1 MPLIAKLRNILSYTK
16 KKWKQHRNAGSVSA
30 PLRLTES
37 CNTLGA
43 TGTNTCDKRLAGWN
57 TIRSLI
63 TAIEPGAKAIGLPI
77 HGLRAFVDR
86 LEGAFEEREDYALL
100 AAQLNVIL
108 DDLVKHMNQ
117 PIDTEMTASVKRI
130 HADLEDE
137 IKKVTERQAM
147 AMERRLLG
155 AMEEAKEIVECYRRI
170 DGYLQRL
177 TLNANISILKAAN
190 EQTAYANKQ
199 AMEAR
204 LKNMSPA
211 MAAVFDSAESHNVRR
226 RSCAPGTRTA
236 QIKLLLEWAH
246 DPEVG
251 KTCWMN
257 GMAGTGKTTIAYSV
271 CEALK
276 KDYQLAASF
285 FCSRAIPECRQVKH
299 IIPSIAYQLAR
310 FSLPFWLAL
319 DKALEADPDTHTLA
333 LETQYKKLIVE
344 PLLAS
349 QDSLPRSFIVV
360 IDALDECEN
369 EGIVGQI
376 LDLLLSTKYTLSVR
390 YLMSSRPEKEITQRM
405 ENCGNANDNPR
416 LVLHELDADSVKTD
430 IQAYIHH
437 ELRDVPLTDDQRQTV
452 ARRCGALFIYAST
465 ICRYIRQAHEMDDL
479 EEALNL
485 ITNSTAIPMKQDN
498 KNVIDDLY
506 STILLTAFHKSE
518 IVEMRETKM
527 RDILETVVCAIEP
540 MTLDTI
546 GQVTGLKN
554 AEQVDRLLKPLRSV
568 LNVGKENKLVTPLHA
583 SFPDFMLS
591 KDRSKGLWCERG
603 KRHAEM
609 AKICLELIGKAKPQ
623 FNICGLPSSHLL
635 DSEVDG
641 LDARIRNSISQGL
654 SYACRHWSTHLGFA
668 EYRDEFVGSVHDFLS
683 SRLLLWMEIMNLTK
697 QIHYGTTMIQSVE
710 KWCSEQKVPKGLTKL
725 VHDASQF
732 VSVYANHP
740 VSQSTPHIYVSMLP
754 FWPPSR
760 PVSAAYMPRTIG
772 VIEPKGTAMARR
784 RLALIATWKA
794 SSRWIRSI
802 GLSSD
807 GTRLAL
813 HNEGSIEVY
822 DTSNGETV
830 FSLTNE
836 RTRSVHSVAI
846 SPDGTQVAFA
856 KYRAAYIWNVCNQG
870 TTANLFPDLMSSIK
884 CIAFSSNGCR
894 VACGTRNGE
903 VHIHALHDNAA
914 SLGPLK
920 GHTEEV
926 TSIAF
931 SEDSSRLASASGDG
945 TVRMWDLRT
954 GRTVGEPFKEHT
966 RSVYSVC
973 YSPDGSRLAS
983 ASWDHSIQVR
993 SISSGTIP
1001 ELLTIHTPHPRS
1013 IAFSPSGA
1021 FIASGSVDKAI
1032 RVYDARTGQIVLGP
1046 LDGHTE
1052 RVTSLVFS
1060 PDSARLY
1067 SCSRDGTVRIWN
1079 VQNPGTPRNLSRA
1092 PALSSGVYRIRYS
1105 NSGKQLVSD
1114 SSDGTLHVWDV
1125 RTGEL
1130 VMEPLRGHQKAVLS
1144 VDYSHSDAYIASASS
1159 DGTLRI
1165 WDALTGSD
1173 IHGPIEDNNRVNC
1186 VRFSPDD
1193 SFIASGSDDGTV
1205 KIWDVTSGQ
1214 QIVELFRAYEF
1225 HVATSIEFSPDGQQ
1239 VAFGYGSISD
1249 LGDSEDPLYGAIR
1262 VVDRSTGHTVVGPIN
1277 VQDFITSIEF
1287 SPNGMRLVSGS
1298 YDKSVR
1304 IWDMQTGEQLVACG
1318 EVEDNTHGDDKDSD
1332 NDRAHRKE
1340 VNSVAFSPNGRYVA
1354 SGSDDMTVCIWDA
1367 ENANGQHVS
1376 LNLDHQTWTD
1386 SWSVDE
1392 EGWVVLHGDRVVW
1405 VPSDLRPCL
1414 MCPPED
1420 FMIADRGCLI
1430 LNLDGLNVGEKWQD
1444 CYQP

>member
-1 MPLIAKLRNILSYTK
+1 MPFIIKIRKIFSYTK
-16 KKWKQHRNAGSVSA
+16 KKWKEYRNTGSASA
-30 PLRLTES
+30 PSRPTES
-37 CNTLGA
+37 CNTLGV
-43 TGTNTCDKRLAGWN
+43 TSTNTRDKRLAGWN

-63 TAIEPGAKAIGLPI
+63 TVIEPGAKAIGLPI

-86 LEGAFEEREDYALL
+86 LESAFEEREEYAEL
-100 AAQLNVIL
+100 AAQLNAIL
-108 DDLVKHMNQ
+108 DDLAKHVNQ
-117 PIDTEMTASVKRI
+117 PIGTEMTASVKRI
-130 HADLEDE
+130 YADLEDE

-147 AMERRLLG
+147 AMRRRLIG
-155 AMEEAKEIVECYRRI
+155 AMEEANEIMECYRRI

-177 TLNANISILKAAN
+177 TLNANISILKAVN
-190 EQTAYANKQ
+190 EQTAYVQKQ

-211 MAAVFDSAESHNVRR
+211 TAAVFDSAESHNVRR

-236 QIKLLLEWAH
+236 QIKLLLDWAH

-251 KTCWMN
+251 RTCWLN

-276 KDYQLAASF
+276 EEYQLAASF
-285 FCSRAIPECRQVKH
+285 FCSRTIPQCRQVKH

-376 LDLLLSTKYTLSVR
+376 LDLLLSTKYTLPVR
-390 YLMSSRPEKEITQRM
+390 YLMSSRPEKEITRRT
-405 ENCGNANDNPR
+405 ENCGNTSDNP
-416 LVLHELDADSVKTD
+416 
-430 IQAYIHH
+430 
-437 ELRDVPLTDDQRQTV
+437 P
-452 ARRCGALFIYAST
+452 RRCGALFIYAST
-465 ICRYIRQAHEMDDL
+465 ICRYIRQAHEVDAL
-479 EEALNL
+479 GEALNL

-506 STILLTAFHKSE
+506 TTILLTAFHRSE
-518 IVEMRETKM
+518 IDEMRETKM
-527 RDILETVVCAIEP
+527 RDILETVICAMEP
-540 MTLDTI
+540 MTLHTI
-546 GQVTGLKN
+546 GQVVGLKN

-591 KDRSKGLWCERG
+591 KDRSKDLCCERG
-603 KRHAEM
+603 KRHAQM
-609 AKICLELIGKAKPQ
+609 AKVCLELISKAEPQ
-623 FNICGLPSSHLL
+623 FNICRLPSSHLL
-635 DSEVDG
+635 DSEVDD
-641 LDARIRNSISQGL
+641 LDTRITNSISQGL
-654 SYACRHWSTHLGFA
+654 SYACRHWPTHLGFA
-668 EYRDEFVGSVHDFLS
+668 EHQDEFVGSVRHFFS
-683 SRLLLWMEIMNLTK
+683 SRLLLWMEIINLTK
-697 QIHYGTTMIQSVE
+697 HIRYGTTMIQNVE
-710 KWCSEQKVPKGLTKL
+710 KWCSEHKVPEDMTKL

-740 VSQSTPHIYVSMLP
+740 VSRSTPHIYVSMLP

-760 PVSAAYMPRTIG
+760 PVSVAYMPRTTGI
-772 VIEPKGTAMARR
+772 IEPEGTAMARR
-784 RLALIATWKA
+784 RLALIATWKV
-794 SSRWIRSI
+794 SSRRIRSI
-802 GLSSD
+802 GLSGD
-807 GTRLAL
+807 GTRLAV

-822 DTSNGETV
+822 DTSTGETIS
-830 FSLTNE
+830 SLTNE
-836 RTRSVHSVAI
+836 CTRGVHSVAI

-856 KYRAAYIWNVCNQG
+856 KYRAAYIWNVGNRG
-870 TTANLFPDLMSSIK
+870 TTANLFPNLTPSIK
-884 CIAFSSNGCR
+884 CIAFSSDGCR
-894 VACGTRNGE
+894 ACGTRNGE
-903 VHIHALHDNAA
+903 VHIHALHDDIT
-914 SLGPLK
+914 SRGPLK

-931 SEDSSRLASASGDG
+931 SRDSLRLASASGDG
-945 TVRMWDLRT
+945 TVRVREVRT
-954 GRTVGEPFKEHT
+954 GQTVGEPFKEHT

-993 SISSGTIP
+993 GVSSGTMAP

-1021 FIASGSVDKAI
+1021 FIASGSADKAI

-1052 RVTSLVFS
+1052 RVTSLIFS

-1079 VQNPGTPRNLSRA
+1079 VQDLGTHHTLSKA

-1125 RTGEL
+1125 KTGEL

-1144 VDYSHSDAYIASASS
+1144 VDYSHSDTYIASASS

-1165 WDALTGSD
+1165 WDALSGSD
-1173 IHGPIEDNNRVNC
+1173 IHGPIEHSNRVNC

-1193 SFIASGSDDGTV
+1193 SCIASGSLDGTV

-1214 QIVELFRAYEF
+1214 QIVELFRAHEF
-1225 HVATSIEFSPDGQQ
+1225 HVATSVELSPDGQQ

-1262 VVDRSTGHTVVGPIN
+1262 VVDRSTGDTVAGPIN

-1304 IWDMQTGEQLVACG
+1304 IWDVQTGEQLVACG
-1318 EVEDNTHGDDKDSD
+1318 EVEDDTRRDDKDSN
-1332 NDRAHRKE
+1332 NDRGHRKE
-1340 VNSVAFSPNGRYVA
+1340 VNSVAFSPNGHYVA

-1367 ENANGQHVS
+1367 ENGNLVLGPLKAHTSRVYFVQFSPDSSHIASCSDDRTVLNDQHLS
-1376 LNLDHQTWTD
+1376 SNLDRQIGTD

-1392 EGWVVLHGDRVVW
+1392 EGWVMLRGHRVVW

-1430 LNLDGLNVGEKWQD
+1430 LNLDGLNVGDKWQD